1 MRRLALGILPW
12 ALEDTMKAK
21 IHPEYHDVTVVC
33 ACGNSFPTRSTKK
46 DLRVEIRIRTELQ
59 HRVLYLARF
68 KDFVCVIHAFE
79 KKSRKSSKR
88 DLDLARH
95 RLRLFE
101 AGDLS

>member
-1 MRRLALGILPW
+1 MEPEHWRPMPSVGLG
-12 ALEDTMKAK
+12 
-21 IHPEYHDVTVVC
+21 V
-33 ACGNSFPTRSTKK
+33 R
-46 DLRVEIRIRTELQ
+46 EIRIRTELQ